1 MCENANMR
9 PFTAFILVSCALLL
23 HHRPAIAQ
31 SSSAFEHA
39 RVSLTSV
46 HQYVAAEA
54 VPRQLAPPPNLVVS
68 SMFRPLL
75 ESMLRDSPTFRR
87 QCVRIAADRGLTVRL
102 SIGSAPMGSD
112 VRAITRMSRTEMGHL
127 TAVVDIGFRENAQ
140 ELIAHEFEH
149 IIEQLDGV
157 DLASRAARANTGV
170 TTIGHATD
178 KFETTRARRTGLK
191 VAAELKP

>member
-9 PFTAFILVSCALLL
+9 RVTAFVLVSCALLL
-23 HHRPAIAQ
+23 HHRPAIGQ

-46 HQYVAAEA
+46 HRYVAAEA
-54 VPRQLAPPPNLVVS
+54 VPRQIAPPPNLLVS
-68 SMFRPLL
+68 SMYLPLV

-87 QCVRIAADRGLTVRL
+87 QCVRIAAAHGLTVHL
-102 SIGSAPMGSD
+102 SIGSAPMSSG
-112 VRAITRMSRTEMGHL
+112 VRAITRMRRSGTGHL
-127 TAVVDIGFRENAQ
+127 TADVNIGFRENAQ

-157 DLASRAARANTGV
+157 DLAARAALANTGV
-170 TTIGHATD
+170 TLIGHTTD
-178 KFETTRARRTGLK
+178 RFETTRAQRAGLK
-191 VAAELKP
+191 VVAELRQ

>member
-1 MCENANMR
+1 MCGKANMR
-9 PFTAFILVSCALLL
+9 RVTALTLVSCAFLL

-68 SMFRPLL
+68 AMFRPLV

-87 QCVRIAADRGLTVRL
+87 QCMRIAGDPTLTVHLAVGSVPLR
-102 SIGSAPMGSD
+102 SDIRATTRVRRDPKGHIVAVIDIGSLQD
-112 VRAITRMSRTEMGHL
+112 TE
-127 TAVVDIGFRENAQ
+127 

-149 IIEQLDGV
+149 VIEQLDGV
-157 DLASRAARANTGV
+157 DLAARAAMPHTGV
-170 TTIGHATD
+170 IAMGPSANM
-178 KFETTRARRTGLK
+178 FETTRAKRVGLK
-191 VAAELKP
+191 VVSELGR